1 MKKLLALLLSVVLML
16 SMSVHAFAYE
26 IDDYYS
32 EGETT
37 LQEYVYSSFNLV
49 IPATID
55 LSQGNG
61 EISVTDADFD
71 AGYQL
76 EVVVTNL
83 TEDGYIE
90 MTHTTKEGETAYCTL
105 INVATQ
111 QMLNSTNPVL
121 ATIKDTDILNGSATA
136 YFTGDIITKA
146 AAGNYTGTMTYTI
159 YFGTY

>member
-1 MKKLLALLLSVVLML
+1 MKKLLALLLSVVFML
-16 SMSVHAFAYE
+16 SMSVTAFAYE
-26 IDDYYS
+26 YDDYYS

-71 AGYQL
+71 ADYQL

-83 TEDGYIE
+83 TEDGLIE
-90 MTHTTKEGETAYCTL
+90 MTHTTKEGETAYCSL
-105 INVATQ
+105 INGTTQ
-111 QMLNSTNPVL
+111 EMLNNDNPLL
-121 ATIKDTDILNGSATA
+121 ATIKDTDIVDGAASV
-136 YFTGDIITKA
+136 YFSGDIITKA
-146 AAGNYTGTMTYTI
+146 SAGTYTGTMTYTV
-159 YFGTY
+159 YFGKY